1 MRAIHSKN
9 PFIVRN
15 KPPLMPEEKYRKK
28 VLDGYLML
36 KLSKTE
42 LPQEVVTLI
51 ASERNIQQIED
62 ESFSFF
68 SNLIEL
74 DLSHNHL

>member
-9 PFIVRN
+9 PFIVLN
-15 KPPLMPEEKYRKK
+15 KPPLMPEEKYSKK

-42 LPQEVVTLI
+42 LPQEVITLN
-51 ASERNIQQIED
+51 ASEKNIHSIED
-62 ESFSFF
+62 ESFAFF

-74 DLSHNHL
+74 DLSHNHI

>member
-42 LPQEVVTLI
+42 LPQEVVTLN
-51 ASERNIQQIED
+51 ASERNI
-62 ESFSFF
+62 
-68 SNLIEL
+68 
-74 DLSHNHL
+74 